1 MRVQIPNLLAGQI
14 QVLLPQPVRLDYPR
28 VKRVIDI
35 VVVILGAPAAV
46 LIIAA
51 CCLAIFLKMGRPV
64 FFVQN
69 RTGLGGRIFKMYKLR
84 TMNLHPTSDIEA
96 TSKDD
101 PRVTPLGR
109 FLRRSHFDE
118 LPQLLNILRGD
129 MTLIGPRPE
138 QPELVAAYRSSL
150 SDYDLRHTVVP
161 GLTGCAQV
169 YYGYASDLRETQ
181 AKLFYDLYYVRNIGP
196 ALDFRIALRT
206 LLVYSDPHYVR

>member
-1 MRVQIPNLLAGQI
+1 MHIPNLLTGQI
-14 QVLLPQPVRLDYPR
+14 QLLFPRSVRLDYSWA
-28 VKRVIDI
+28 KRAIDI
-35 VVVILGAPAAV
+35 VVVILGAPAAILV
-46 LIIAA
+46 IAG

-64 FFVQN
+64 FFAQD
-69 RTGLGGRIFKMYKLR
+69 RTGLGGRVFKMYKLR
-84 TMNLHPTSDIEA
+84 TMNPRSSSGGEA

-118 LPQLLNILRGD
+118 LPQLWNILKGD

-138 QPELVAAYRSSL
+138 QPQLVAAYRSSL

-181 AKLFYDLYYVRNIGP
+181 AKLFYDLYYVHNIGP
-196 ALDFRIALRT
+196 ALDFQIAMRT
-206 LLVYSDPHYVR
+206 FRVYSDPHYVR

>member
-14 QVLLPQPVRLDYPR
+14 QLLFPRPVRLDYSWA
-28 VKRVIDI
+28 KRAVDI
-35 VVVILGAPAAV
+35 VVVILGAPAAILV
-46 LIIAA
+46 IGA

-64 FFVQN
+64 FFVQD
-69 RTGLGGRIFKMYKLR
+69 RTGLGGRVFKMYKLR
-84 TMNLHPTSDIEA
+84 TMNPRSSSGGEA

-118 LPQLLNILRGD
+118 LPQLWNILRGE

-138 QPELVAAYRSSL
+138 QPQLVAAYRSSL

-181 AKLFYDLYYVRNIGP
+181 AKLFYDLYYVHNIGP
-196 ALDFRIALRT
+196 ALDFQIAMRT
-206 LLVYSDPHYVR
+206 FRVYSDPHYVR